1 MRRGYVR
8 WFGLTVLSAAV
19 IAMAA
24 GCGSSSSSSTSS
36 SSGSSSNA
44 SSSGSSSKAK
54 VAIILTRPVSS
65 AFGKPATDAASVI
78 KSQLG
83 NQVTVQGGVAQADV
97 TSTLQGYATRGYGL
111 IIIDGAEMQQQAQQV
126 APQYPKVKFVVVNGN
141 ASAKPNL
148 SSATYSWEQSGFLAG
163 IAAGLTTKSNKAST
177 MSSIKIPPIEGLYY
191 GFQQGVKHVNPS
203 AQTTNSYMGTNVPDT
218 GLAANL
224 TSAQGSQGYDVVFTV
239 ATAADPG
246 VFRGAAQ
253 KKMLVVGYGTD
264 ETNLG
269 PKSILTSSLVDYKG
283 TMVTMT
289 KLFDSGQLQPQVY
302 TYGFKDHAFSL
313 APITN
318 VPKATADKIN
328 KIAQD
333 AMAGKFKIKTLS
345 ATF

>member
-8 WFGLTVLSAAV
+8 WFGLTLLSAAV
-19 IAMAA
+19 IALAA
-24 GCGSSSSSSTSS
+24 GCGSSSNSSSSSTGST
-36 SSGSSSNA
+36 SGSSN
-44 SSSGSSSKAK
+44 KPK

-65 AFGKPATDAASVI
+65 AFGKPAADAASVI
-78 KSQLG
+78 KQQFG
-83 NQVTVQGGVAQADV
+83 NTVTVQGGVAQADV
-97 TSTLQGYATRGYGL
+97 QRTLQGYATRGYGL

-141 ASAKPNL
+141 ASKGPNL

-163 IAAGLTTKSNKAST
+163 IAAGYTTKSNKVST

-191 GFQQGVKHVNPS
+191 GFQQGVKQVNPG
-203 AQTTNSYMGTNVPDT
+203 AKTTNSYMATNVPDT

-246 VFRGAAQ
+246 VFRGA
-253 KKMLVVGYGTD
+253 KEKGMLVVGYGTD

-269 PKSILTSSLVDYKG
+269 PGVILTSSLVDYKG

-289 KLFDSGQLQPQVY
+289 KLFNSGQLQPKVY

-328 KIAQD
+328 KTAQE
-333 AMAGKFKIKTLS
+333 AMAGKFQIKTLTS
-345 ATF
+345 TF